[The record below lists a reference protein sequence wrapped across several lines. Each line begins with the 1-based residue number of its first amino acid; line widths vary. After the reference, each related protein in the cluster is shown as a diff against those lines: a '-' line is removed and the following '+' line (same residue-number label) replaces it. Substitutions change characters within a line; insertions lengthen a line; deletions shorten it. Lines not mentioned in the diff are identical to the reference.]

1 MMGPVKRKMSENILE
16 EMDAM
21 ASQELIQVDDESDDI
36 MPLQSLS
43 IGR

>member
-1 MMGPVKRKMSENILE
+1 
-16 EMDAM
+16 MDAM
-21 ASQELIQVDDESDDI
+21 ASQELIQEEDESDDI